1 MLSHLKSRMGTW
13 LQVHSVSS
21 AIGRA
26 MVLILFMASLIALVA
41 MITLFYSIPDA
52 KAINLSGS
60 LRMQAY
66 RMAYEITQDKPV
78 MLRLVQFEQ
87 TLHAEELQETQ
98 RWVTPASL
106 RRTYGN
112 VLAQWEIMRRHIERG
127 TPDRYADNT
136 EPFVAAIDAFV
147 NEMQYHV
154 EFKVRMLALAEGL
167 GLLAIITIAWCTV
180 RFTRR
185 QVVAPLNQLVAC
197 ARQIEQRN
205 FHLYLPPRWPN
216 ELGELSGAFATM
228 ANELDK
234 LYRDLE
240 GKVEEKTAKLQQ
252 ANDTLS
258 FLYSTAQKLHEAPLS
273 SRTLT
278 KLLDRAAAHQRIAHI
293 RLTRFGRNAMPIYL
307 NGRSGWPG
315 DLAGVEHFYLQ
326 MDDKEVGRLDV
337 ISAFPIDQRLMKN
350 FAMLLAQVLHKDQT
364 LLQHQR
370 LLLME
375 ERAVIARELHD
386 SLAQSLSY
394 LKIQATLL
402 KRSFAKGETTRAE
415 QALLQIDEGLGNA
428 YTQLRE
434 LLGTFRLTIGEADL
448 GEAIDVMLDQLKP
461 QTQARIEL
469 DYGLSSS
476 DLEAG
481 QHIHILQLIREAVLN
496 AIKHANAQVIDVSC
510 HTLPDGNIR
519 VQVTD
524 DGVGI
529 GASRSAV
536 NHYGLSIMNERASKL
551 HGQLAISDL
560 SPHGTCVHL
569 TFPTIQTRDT

>member
-1 MLSHLKSRMGTW
+1 MKTW
-13 LQVHSVSS
+13 FEVRSVSS
-21 AIGRA
+21 AIGRS
-26 MVLILFMASLIALVA
+26 MLLILFMASLIAVVA
-41 MITLFYSIPDA
+41 MVTLFYSVPDA

-66 RMAYEITQDKPV
+66 RMAYEISKDQPV
-78 MLRLVQFEQ
+78 YSRLAQFEQ
-87 TLHAEELQETQ
+87 TLHAGELQETQ
-98 RWVTPASL
+98 RWITPASL
-106 RRTYGN
+106 RRTYSR
-112 VLAQWEIMRRHIERG
+112 VLDEWQMMRLHIEND
-127 TPDRYADNT
+127 TPERYSANT
-136 EPFVAAIDAFV
+136 ERFVSAIDDFV

-167 GLLAIITIAWCTV
+167 GLLAIIVIAWFTV

-228 ANELDK
+228 ASELDK

-273 SRTLT
+273 SHTLA

-293 RLTRFGRNAMPIYL
+293 RLTRFERNAMPVYIT
-307 NGRSGWPG
+307 GRTGWPG
-315 DLAGVEHFYLQ
+315 DIDGVEHFLLQ
-326 MDDKEVGRLDV
+326 MDEQEYGRLDL
-337 ISAFPIDQRLMKN
+337 ISDFPIDQRLMKN
-350 FAMLLAQVLHKDQT
+350 FAMLLAQVVHKDQS

-386 SLAQSLSY
+386 SLAQALSY

-402 KRSFAKGETTRAE
+402 KRSFAKGQTQKAE
-415 QALLQIDEGLGNA
+415 QAMQQIDEGLGNA

-434 LLGTFRLTIGEADL
+434 LLGTFRLTIGDLDL
-448 GEAIDVMLDQLKP
+448 GEAIAVMLEQLKP

-469 DYGLSSS
+469 DYRLSSN

-496 AIKHANAQVIDVSC
+496 AIKHANAQVIDVRC
-510 HTLPDGNIR
+510 ETLSDGTIQ

-529 GASRSAV
+529 GSSRSAV

-551 HGQLAISDL
+551 HGQLSISDRT
-560 SPHGTCVHL
+560 PQGTCVHL
-569 TFPTIQTRDT
+569 IFPVLQTREP